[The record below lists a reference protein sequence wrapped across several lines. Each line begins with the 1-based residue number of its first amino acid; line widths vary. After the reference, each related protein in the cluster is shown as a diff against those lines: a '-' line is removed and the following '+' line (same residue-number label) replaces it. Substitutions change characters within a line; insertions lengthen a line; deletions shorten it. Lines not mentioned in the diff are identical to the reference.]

1 MSKPQQIAKEA
12 ASILNQRGKEYGNYE
27 EVFENFAIRA
37 TLVLKNKLKEGEV
50 VLPADT
56 ARLLSELKNTRW
68 DVGGYK
74 RDHAV
79 DGGNYKYIAAA
90 LEEKN
95 D

>member
-12 ASILNQRGKEYGNYE
+12 ALILNQRGKEYGNYE

-50 VLPADT
+50 VSPTDT

-90 LEEKN
+90 LEEKK
-95 D
+95 

>member
-1 MSKPQQIAKEA
+1 MSKPQQLAKEA
-12 ASILNQRGKEYGNYE
+12 ALILNQRGKEYGNYE

-50 VLPADT
+50 VSPADT
-56 ARLLSELKNTRW
+56 ARLLGELKNTRW

-79 DGGNYKYIAAA
+79 DGGNY
-90 LEEKN
+90 
-95 D
+95 

>member
-12 ASILNQRGKEYGNYE
+12 ASIFNERGKEYGNYE

-50 VLPADT
+50 VSPADT

-90 LEEKN
+90 LEEKK
-95 D
+95 

>member
-1 MSKPQQIAKEA
+1 MSKPQQISKEA
-12 ASILNQRGKEYGNYE
+12 ALILNQRGKEYGNYE

-50 VLPADT
+50 VSPADT

-90 LEEKN
+90 LEEKK
-95 D
+95 